1 MSAIAVRFAPSPTG
15 LLHVGNAR
23 GAVLNWL
30 FAKRMGGTVLLRL
43 DDTDRARSTQ
53 EYADGIVADL
63 AWLGLVPDRTV
74 RQSDRFARYREV
86 FDQLRAQGRVY
97 ACYETPEE
105 LDAKRKR
112 QLARGRPPVYDRAA
126 MALTEA
132 DHARL
137 QSEGLK
143 PYWRFKLADK
153 PVLWTDM
160 VQGEKRFSPGNL
172 SDPVIVKADG
182 EPLYGFAS
190 VVDDSDLGIS
200 HVIRGEDHVAN
211 TAVQIDLFEAV
222 GARVPIFGH
231 FSLLVDAAGQGLSKR
246 LGSLG
251 LATLRAEGIEPEAL
265 LAYLAA
271 LGTNH
276 APRAD
281 ADLAALA
288 AEFDLGGFGRGAPRF
303 DPADLARINAA
314 RLHAMEY
321 KAVVS
326 RLPAGA
332 DEAFWLAV
340 RGNLASLSEAQGWW
354 DICHS
359 EIAPVAAEPEFLA
372 AALDALPPEPW
383 DQETWRAWTSVV
395 SERTGAK
402 GRKLF
407 MPLRLALTG
416 LEHGPEL
423 ARLLPLIGRRKAAAR
438 LAGKVA

>member
-1 MSAIAVRFAPSPTG
+1 VSDIAVRFAPSPTG

-74 RQSDRFARYREV
+74 RQSDRFERYREV
-86 FDQLRAQGRVY
+86 FDQLKEQGRLY

-126 MALTEA
+126 MALTDE

-137 QSEGLK
+137 QGEGK
-143 PYWRFKLADK
+143 QPYWRFKLADK
-153 PVLWTDM
+153 PVQWTDM
-160 VQGEKRFSPGNL
+160 VQGEKKFSPGNL

-190 VVDDSDLGIS
+190 VVDDSDLGIT

-211 TAVQIDLFEAV
+211 TAVQIDLFQAV
-222 GARVPIFGH
+222 AARIPEFGH
-231 FSLLVDAAGQGLSKR
+231 FSLLVDAAGAGLSKR

-251 LATLRAEGIEPEAL
+251 LASLRKDGIEPEAL

-276 APRAD
+276 APRVEAG
-281 ADLAALA
+281 LEALA
-288 AEFDLGGFGRGAPRF
+288 SEFDLGGFGRGAARF

-321 KAVVS
+321 KAVVD
-326 RLPAGA
+326 RLPEGA

-340 RGNLASLSEAQGWW
+340 RGNLARLSEAQGWW
-354 DICHS
+354 EICHAA
-359 EIAPVAAEPEFLA
+359 IQPVATEPEFLA
-372 AALDALPPEPW
+372 VALDVLPPEPW

-423 ARLLPLIGRRKAAAR
+423 ARLLPLIGRTRAAAR

>member
-1 MSAIAVRFAPSPTG
+1 MSDIAVRFAPSPTG

-53 EYADGIVADL
+53 AYADGIVADL
-63 AWLGLVPDRTV
+63 AWLGLSPDRTV
-74 RQSDRFARYREV
+74 RQSDRFQRYQAV
-86 FDQLRAQGRVY
+86 FEDLKAQGRVY

-126 MALTEA
+126 MALTA
-132 DHARL
+132 DDHARL
-137 QSEGLK
+137 QGEGQK

-153 PVLWTDM
+153 PVTWTDL
-160 VQGEKRFSPGNL
+160 VQGDKRFSPGNL

-251 LATLRAEGIEPEAL
+251 LATLREEGIEPEAL

-276 APRAD
+276 APRPD
-281 ADLAALA
+281 AGLAALA
-288 AEFDLGGFGRGAPRF
+288 AEFDLAGFGRGAPRF

-314 RLHAMEY
+314 RLHAMAY
-321 KAVVS
+321 DHVVS

-332 DEAFWLAV
+332 DEPFWLAV
-340 RGNLASLSEAQGWW
+340 RGNLGALAEVAQWW
-354 DICHS
+354 DVCHNT
-359 EIAPVAAEPEFLA
+359 IQPVITDPEFLT
-372 AALDALPPEPW
+372 AALASLPPDPW
-383 DQETWRAWTSVV
+383 DQETWRRWTSVV
-395 SERTGAK
+395 SEQTGAK

-423 ARLLPLIGRRKAAAR
+423 ARLLPLIGRPKSAAR
-438 LAGKVA
+438 LAGVVA

>member
-1 MSAIAVRFAPSPTG
+1 
-15 LLHVGNAR
+15 
-23 GAVLNWL
+23 
-30 FAKRMGGTVLLRL
+30 MGGAVLLRL
-43 DDTDRARSTQ
+43 DDTDRARSKQ
-53 EYADGIVADL
+53 EYADGIVTDL
-63 AWLGLVPDRTV
+63 AWLGLTPDRTA
-74 RQSDRFARYREV
+74 RQSDRLDRYRAAFE
-86 FDQLRAQGRVY
+86 DLQARGRVY

-105 LDAKRKR
+105 LDRKRKR
-112 QLARGRPPVYDRAA
+112 QLERGRPPVYDRAA
-126 MALTEA
+126 MALTA
-132 DHARL
+132 DDHARF
-137 QSEGLK
+137 QSEGIK

-153 PVLWTDM
+153 PVTWTDM

-190 VVDDSDLGIS
+190 VVDDADFAIS

-222 GARVPIFGH
+222 GAKVPVFGH
-231 FSLLVDAAGQGLSKR
+231 FSLLVDAGGQGLSKR

-251 LATLRAEGIEPEAL
+251 LATLREEGIEPETL

-276 APRAD
+276 APRVD
-281 ADLAALA
+281 AGLDALA
-288 AEFDLGGFGRGAPRF
+288 AEFDLGAFGRGAPRF
-303 DPADLARINAA
+303 DPVDLARINAA
-314 RLHAMEY
+314 RLHAMSY
-321 KAVVS
+321 DDVAA

-340 RGNLASLSEAQGWW
+340 RGNLATVAEAQGWW
-354 DICHS
+354 TICHDVI
-359 EIAPVAAEPEFLA
+359 EPTATEPEFLA
-372 AALDALPPEPW
+372 AALDVLPPDPW
-383 DQETWRAWTSVV
+383 DQETWRRWTSVV

-423 ARLLPLIGRRKAAAR
+423 ARLLPIIGRAKAAAR
-438 LAGKVA
+438 LAGAAA

>member
-1 MSAIAVRFAPSPTG
+1 VSDIVVRFAPSPTG

-30 FAKRMGGTVLLRL
+30 FAKRMGGAVLLRL
-43 DDTDRARSTQ
+43 DDTDRARSSPAF
-53 EYADGIVADL
+53 ADGIVTDL
-63 AWLGLVPDRTV
+63 AWLGLVPDRTA
-74 RQSDRFARYREV
+74 RQSDRFDRYAAV
-86 FDQLRAQGRVY
+86 FDDLKAQGRLY

-126 MALTEA
+126 MALSA
-132 DHARL
+132 DDHARFKD
-137 QSEGLK
+137 QGIK
-143 PYWRFKLADK
+143 PYWRFKLSDK
-153 PVLWTDM
+153 PVTWTDM

-190 VVDDSDLGIS
+190 VVDDSDFGIS

-251 LATLRAEGIEPEAL
+251 LAHLREEGIEPEAL

-281 ADLAALA
+281 AGLEALA

-321 KAVVS
+321 DDVAA
-326 RLPAGA
+326 RLPEGA

-340 RGNLASLSEAQGWW
+340 RSNIGALSEVSQWW
-354 DICHS
+354 DVCHNA
-359 EIAPVAAEPEFLA
+359 IHPVATEPAFLA
-372 AALDALPPEPW
+372 AALDALPPDPW
-383 DQETWRAWTSVV
+383 DQETWRRWTSVV

-423 ARLLPLIGRRKAAAR
+423 ARLLPLIGRAKAASR
-438 LAGKVA
+438 LAGEIA

>member
-1 MSAIAVRFAPSPTG
+1 MSDIAVRFAPSPTG

-30 FAKRMGGTVLLRL
+30 FAKRMGGSTLLRL

-63 AWLGLVPDRTV
+63 AWLGLVPDRIV

-86 FDQLRAQGRVY
+86 FDQLNAQGRVY

-126 MALTEA
+126 LALTAA

-137 QSEGLK
+137 QGEGLK

-153 PVLWTDM
+153 PVLWTDL

-251 LATLRAEGIEPEAL
+251 LATLRADGIEPEAL

-276 APRAD
+276 APRTD
-281 ADLAALA
+281 SDLAALA

-303 DPADLARINAA
+303 DPVDLARINAA

-321 KAVVS
+321 RS
-326 RLPAGA
+326 ISGRLPAGA

-340 RGNLASLSEAQGWW
+340 RGNLSSLSEAQGWW
-354 DICHS
+354 EICHS
-359 EIAPVAAEPEFLA
+359 AITPSAAEPEFLA

-423 ARLLPLIGRRKAAAR
+423 ARLLPLIGRTKAAAR
-438 LAGKVA
+438 LSGQVA